1 MERIRK
7 QLSNGLKNKMYEIWS
22 VVFLLVCAIADYK
35 TKEIYV
41 WFCLLNYFLAI
52 VMKVVTNNLKLE
64 NIIIGIIVCTLLYII
79 ALVTKEAVGV
89 GDILIILTLTAMVEL
104 KVVLN
109 VMMIAFIISAIF
121 SIIGVSIGK
130 MSLKTNIPF
139 VPFIFCGNILFY
151 LCKA

>member
-1 MERIRK
+1 
-7 QLSNGLKNKMYEIWS
+7 MYEIWS

-89 GDILIILTLTAMVEL
+89 GDILIILI
-104 KVVLN
+104 LN
-109 VMMIAFIISAIF
+109 
-121 SIIGVSIGK
+121 
-130 MSLKTNIPF
+130 
-139 VPFIFCGNILFY
+139 GNGLN
-151 LCKA
+151 

>member
-1 MERIRK
+1 
-7 QLSNGLKNKMYEIWS
+7 
-22 VVFLLVCAIADYK
+22 
-35 TKEIYV
+35 
-41 WFCLLNYFLAI
+41 LLNYFLAI

>member
-1 MERIRK
+1 
-7 QLSNGLKNKMYEIWS
+7 MYEIWS

-109 VMMIAFIISAIF
+109 VMMIV

-130 MSLKTNIPF
+130 MSFKTNIPF

>member
-1 MERIRK
+1 
-7 QLSNGLKNKMYEIWS
+7 
-22 VVFLLVCAIADYK
+22 
-35 TKEIYV
+35 
-41 WFCLLNYFLAI
+41 
-52 VMKVVTNNLKLE
+52 
-64 NIIIGIIVCTLLYII
+64 
-79 ALVTKEAVGV
+79 
-89 GDILIILTLTAMVEL
+89 MVEL

>member
-1 MERIRK
+1 
-7 QLSNGLKNKMYEIWS
+7 MYEIWS
-22 VVFLLVCAIADYK
+22 VVFLLVCAIVDYK
-35 TKEIYV
+35 RKEIYV
-41 WFCLLNYFLAI
+41 WFCLLNYFSAI
-52 VMKVVTNNLKLE
+52 VIKVGTNNFNLD
-64 NIIIGIIVCTLLYII
+64 NIIIGIIVCIGLYVI

-89 GDILIILTLTAMVEL
+89 GDVLIILTLTAMVEL

-109 VMMIAFIISAIF
+109 VMIIAFVICAIF

-130 MSLKTNIPF
+130 MNLKTNIPF

>member
-1 MERIRK
+1 
-7 QLSNGLKNKMYEIWS
+7 
-22 VVFLLVCAIADYK
+22 
-35 TKEIYV
+35 
-41 WFCLLNYFLAI
+41 
-52 VMKVVTNNLKLE
+52 MKVVTNNLKLE

-130 MSLKTNIPF
+130 MSFKTNIPF

>member
-1 MERIRK
+1 
-7 QLSNGLKNKMYEIWS
+7 MYEIWS

-64 NIIIGIIVCTLLYII
+64 YIIIGIIVCTLLYII

-121 SIIGVSIGK
+121 SIIGVSMGK